1 MTRGAM
7 NDSRSDRRIVPVIL
21 SGGAGKRLWPL
32 SRAGRPKQLMA
43 LGGGESLLEQTARR
57 VEDRARFDAAIVVAG
72 ADHADAVEAQL
83 TGVGAGPGLLIVEP
97 FGRNTAAAIALA
109 ALSAADD
116 DLLLVMPS
124 DHLIADPEA
133 FRAAVQRARPFA
145 AKDWLIT
152 FGIAPDRPETGYGY
166 IRRGPLL
173 GEGVFRADSFA
184 EKPHR
189 DLAEAW
195 LAEGGRDWNAGIFLF
210 RAGAFIAALFE
221 HEPDIL
227 AAARSSI
234 HAGRRDGIRLFP
246 DPEAFARA
254 PALPVDVAVMER
266 SDRVAVAPVE
276 MGWSDVGSW
285 DSLHAL
291 GDPDSAGNV
300 LAGDVLALDSQG
312 CLVRSDGPA
321 IVTIGVRD
329 LIVIATE
336 DGVLVVPRGES
347 QRVKEA
353 LDALEARRQKARDPE
368 S

>member
-1 MTRGAM
+1 MS
-7 NDSRSDRRIVPVIL
+7 DSRSDGRIVPVIL

-43 LGGGESLLEQTARR
+43 LDGGDSLLEQTARR
-57 VEDRARFDAAIVVAG
+57 VEDRARFDSAIVVAG

-83 TGVGAGPGLLIVEP
+83 AGIGAEPGLLIVEP

-109 ALSAADD
+109 ALAAGKD

-124 DHLIADPEA
+124 DHLIADGDA
-133 FRAAVQRARPFA
+133 LRAAIARALPFA
-145 AKDWLIT
+145 AEDWLVT

-173 GEGVFRADSFA
+173 GEDVFKAESFA

-210 RAGAFIAALFE
+210 RAGAFIAALGE
-221 HEPDIL
+221 YEPDIL
-227 AAARSSI
+227 DAARSSI
-234 HAGRRDGIRLFP
+234 EAGRRVGIRLFP
-246 DPEAFARA
+246 DPDAFARA

-266 SDRVAVAPVE
+266 SNRVAVAPVE

-285 DSLHAL
+285 DSIYAL

-300 LAGDVLALDSQG
+300 LGGEVLALDSQD
-312 CLVRSDGPA
+312 CLIRSDGPA
-321 IVTIGVRD
+321 VVAIGVRD
-329 LIVIATE
+329 LIVIATD